1 MPSTEEMKARA
12 RRLVEEVFS
21 QGDLAVAAD
30 LVAGDYVH
38 HVPGEKPAPGI
49 AGLKQWVRLMHRTFP
64 DFHMVVEDEIAEGDR
79 VVQRLTVRGT
89 HRGELFGMAPT
100 GRQVEFSAIDINRT
114 GPDGR
119 FVEHWSSVDLLG
131 LLDQLG
137 VPPAHASL
145 TAQGPGRQRR

>member
-1 MPSTEEMKARA
+1 MPTTEEMKARA

-30 LVAGDYVH
+30 LVAADYVH
-38 HVPGEKPAPGI
+38 HVPGEKPGPGI
-49 AGLKQWVRLMHRTFP
+49 AGLEQWVRLMHRTFP

-100 GRQVEFSAIDINRT
+100 GRQVQFSAIDINRA

-137 VPPAHASL
+137 SPAAHAS
-145 TAQGPGRQRR
+145 